1 MSPLDLFNL
10 FNLFPSFLF
19 SSLLQSSKNEFRNRA
34 KDIYTYSKTKWA
46 FSSGASVTAFNGP
59 QERISHQQR
68 QKECMYVCI
77 RRGEKKRKKEIRFKQ
92 LFPTRKFLFLSP
104 LLLPCSLQDDFTL
117 VAPPTV
123 HCFSILYCT
132 YSEGGVGKSKAK
144 EEL

>member
-1 MSPLDLFNL
+1 MDRCVKKSGQSEALNL
-10 FNLFPSFLF
+10 NSNTYSTFIILVDYP
-19 SSLLQSSKNEFRNRA
+19 
-34 KDIYTYSKTKWA
+34 YSKTKWA
-46 FSSGASVTAFNGP
+46 FSSGASVTALNGP

-68 QKECMYVCI
+68 RKECMYVCMYKKEI
-77 RRGEKKRKKEIRFKQ
+77 KKRKKEIRFKQ

-104 LLLPCSLQDDFTL
+104 LLLPCLLQDDFTL

-132 YSEGGVGKSKAK
+132 YSEGGVGKSKAE